1 MSTADNGKPPVEVDA
16 YRRWTPAAQ
25 EAALQRLRQ
34 VQQSAW
40 RPFYC
45 HNLSCDGLPHDDWKW
60 NHARADQRPPQDKDW
75 LVWLLLSG
83 RGAGK
88 TRAGTEWT
96 HRMVKKVPRIALVG
110 ATGADVRDVILEGEA
125 GILTLAAPG
134 ERPLYESSKRRLTW
148 PNGAIATLFSAEEP
162 DRLRGPEH
170 FAAWLDEAAFYSLV
184 QEVWDNLMFGLRM
197 GKQPRVVVTTTP
209 KPRTWLK
216 ELMKDA
222 RTRMSRATTYD
233 NLANL
238 SPVFAEHVISRYEGT
253 RLGRQELHAE
263 LLTDV
268 EGALWTWEMIEQGRV
283 VNPPEDMQRIVV
295 GLDPAGTRKTA
306 SDETGIIVVGYKN
319 GDSYILAD
327 RSGHYSPHG
336 WASVTRSLYE
346 EFEADAVVAE
356 TNYGG
361 EMVTHTLRTSGVKAR
376 VITVS
381 ARRSKSLRAEP
392 VVGLYEQ
399 GKVHHCGS
407 FPELESQLTEWVPF
421 EADSP
426 DRLDALVYAVSYVAK
441 GMVPA
446 RVASPLQLVQ

>member
-1 MSTADNGKPPVEVDA
+1 MPQHEEIDPNV

-25 EAALQRLRQ
+25 EAALQRLHQ

-45 HNLSCDGLPHDDWKW
+45 QNLTCDGAPHDNWKW

-75 LVWLLLSG
+75 LVWLLMSG

-134 ERPLYESSKRRLTW
+134 ERPNYEPSKRRLTW
-148 PNGAIATLFSAEEP
+148 PNGAIASLYSAEEP

-170 FAAWLDEAAFYSLV
+170 FAAWLDEAAFYALV

-209 KPRTWLK
+209 KPRAWLK
-216 ELMKDA
+216 DLIVDE
-222 RTRMSRATTYD
+222 RTRLSRATTYD

-238 SPVFAEHVISRYEGT
+238 SPVFAERVIKRYEGT

-268 EGALWTWEMIEQGRV
+268 EGALWTWEMIEQGRIV
-283 VNPPEDMQRIVV
+283 KPPDDMQRIVI

-306 SDETGIIVVGYKN
+306 SDETGIVVVGYRN
-319 GDSYILAD
+319 GETYILAD

-336 WASVTRSLYE
+336 WASVTRALYE
-346 EFEADAVVAE
+346 EFEADAVIAE

-381 ARRSKSLRAEP
+381 ARRNKSLRAEP

-399 GKVHHCGS
+399 GKVHHCGA

-421 EADSP
+421 DADSP

-441 GMVPA
+441 GLVPA

>member
-1 MSTADNGKPPVEVDA
+1 MPGLEVDPNA

-25 EAALQRLRQ
+25 EAALQRLHQ
-34 VQQSAW
+34 VQQSNW

-45 HNLSCDGLPHDDWKW
+45 QNLTCDGAPHDDWRW

-96 HRMVKKVPRIALVG
+96 HRMAKKVPRIALVG

-134 ERPLYESSKRRLTW
+134 ERPTYEPSKRRLTW
-148 PNGAIATLFSAEEP
+148 PNGAIASLYSAEEP

-209 KPRTWLK
+209 KPRAWLK
-216 ELMKDA
+216 ELMADE

-238 SPVFAEHVISRYEGT
+238 SPVFAEHVIKRYEGT

-268 EGALWTWEMIEQGRV
+268 EGALWTWEMIEQGRIV
-283 VNPPEDMQRIVV
+283 KPPEDLQRIVI

-306 SDETGIIVVGYKN
+306 SDETGIVVVGYKN
-319 GDSYILAD
+319 GETYILAD

-336 WASVTRSLYE
+336 WASLTRSLYE
-346 EFEADAVVAE
+346 EFEADAVIAE

-399 GKVHHCGS
+399 GKVHHCGG

-421 EADSP
+421 DSDSP

-441 GMVPA
+441 GLVPA